1 MQIRHEPSGE
11 TGRFTLGAGTAEMT
25 YKRRED
31 GVVVFDHTFVPEPER
46 GQGIAAALVS
56 AGVEWARRENLKVD
70 PTCPFAHEQFRRNG
84 DWRDVLA
91 H

>member
-46 GQGIAAALVS
+46 GQGIAAVIITPKVWVVEPMTWYFALLEGRCGLFQS
-56 AGVEWARRENLKVD
+56 AKS
-70 PTCPFAHEQFRRNG
+70 P
-84 DWRDVLA
+84 
-91 H
+91 